1 MLKRWKKTETEA
13 LPATHGS
20 TVLPAAAPETGSR
33 RGPAAPADRPV
44 GRTTEQRPQERR
56 DRSQG
61 KNAPTPRRKDQEAA
75 RRRTLVPE
83 DRKAARRAEREAA
96 AQERMRQRHALETGD
111 ERNLPARDRGPQ
123 KRWVRDYVDART
135 GLGEWLMPVVL
146 LYVVAMFIPGAQFQ
160 LVLMISLYVIVALVI
175 AESFLVSRRIKK
187 GLTAA
192 FGAPEPGTGFYGVM
206 RALQFRRL
214 RLPKPQVKRG
224 QFPA

>member
-1 MLKRWKKTETEA
+1 MLKRWKKTETDA
-13 LPATHGS
+13 PPATHGS
-20 TVLPAAAPETGSR
+20 TALPAAPDATTRPASR
-33 RGPAAPADRPV
+33 EPAARPS
-44 GRTTEQRPQERR
+44 GRAETRR

-123 KRWVRDYVDART
+123 KRFVRDYVDART
-135 GLGEWLMPVVL
+135 GIGEWLMPVVL
-146 LYVVAMFIPGAQFQ
+146 LYVVAMFIPGAQVQ
-160 LVLMISLYVIVALVI
+160 LVLMISLYVLVALVI
-175 AESFLVSRRIKK
+175 AESFYLSRQIRKR
-187 GLTAA
+187 LTGK
-192 FGAPEPGTGFYGVM
+192 FGAAEPGTGFYGVM